1 MKRSIF
7 TFFVLTAFMF
17 GYASERHIVIDKSAF
32 KLWVIEGQ
40 DTIFSAP
47 ICVGKNKGQKVR
59 KGDCRTPE
67 GRFTICQIQDSK
79 NWKHDFRDGKGPI
92 RGAYGPYFMR
102 LKTPRWTSIGI
113 HGTCF
118 PQSIGTRDSEG
129 CIRLQNDNLKKLRE
143 YVFVGMKVQ
152 VLPDPK

>member
-32 KLWVIEGQ
+32 KLWVIEGK
-40 DTIFSAP
+40 DTIFTAP

-67 GRFTICQIQDSK
+67 GSFTICQIQDSK
-79 NWKHDFRDGKGPI
+79 NWKHDFRDGNGPI

-102 LKTPRWTSIGI
+102 LKTPRWTSFGI